1 MTELIIIAAVARNGV
16 IGSKNAIPWRISEDS
31 KRFKRLTM
39 GYACIMG
46 DSTYDSLPDPWRP
59 LPGRENVVLSL
70 DPDYDRPGITVFR
83 RFDLAIDYVRDQGAQ
98 KAFITGGATIYR
110 LALPVAD
117 TLELTH
123 IDRDYP
129 GDVLFPPVDYS
140 QWERVGEERRESL
153 DSISGETV
161 RYSFSTYRR
170 FQPANR

>member
-39 GYACIMG
+39 GYPCIMG

-59 LPGRENVVLSL
+59 LPGRENIVLSL
-70 DPDYDRPGITVFR
+70 DPNYERPDVTIFR
-83 RFDLAIDYVRDQGAQ
+83 RFDQAMDYVRGQGVD

-123 IDRDYP
+123 IDRDYA

-140 QWERVGEERRESL
+140 HWERVSEERRESL

-161 RYSFSTYRR
+161 GYSFSTYRR
-170 FQPANR
+170 LQ